1 MKERKTWEEF
11 KKTGLLWFIN
21 MILHTFGWAIFLIKN
36 DNGEIIDVFPATT
49 TFRGFSEDSNTRG
62 YRAVTN
68 YLAENADILLEDVKE
83 EESENW
89 PWDGD
94 VKEKT
99 ITLLRE
105 I

>member
-94 VKEKT
+94 VKKKQ
-99 ITLLRE
+99 
-105 I
+105 